1 MVLFIDQQHNLNMR
15 CTIQTLE
22 EPPRR
27 DQPPTKMLVPNMVR
41 RFLCNL
47 NCVASCY
54 LIEGEIFPTN
64 FGGEKVRKHCLQGSL
79 TPEICSPSDL
89 CPPDTTLL

>member
-1 MVLFIDQQHNLNMR
+1 MVLFIVTIDQQHNLNMR
-15 CTIQTLE
+15 RRIQTLD

-47 NCVASCY
+47 NCIASCY
-54 LIEGEIFPTN
+54 LIEGEIFSTK
-64 FGGEKVRKHCLQGSL
+64 GEKVRKRRLQGV
-79 TPEICSPSDL
+79 SP
-89 CPPDTTLL
+89 PKGET